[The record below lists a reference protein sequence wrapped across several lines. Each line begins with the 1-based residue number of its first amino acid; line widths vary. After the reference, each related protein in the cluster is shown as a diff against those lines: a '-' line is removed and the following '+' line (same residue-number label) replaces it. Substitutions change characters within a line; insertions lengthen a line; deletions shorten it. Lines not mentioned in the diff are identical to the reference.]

1 MQKEEF
7 VRVWDPFVRIF
18 HWAVVACV
26 TTSVVTAED
35 FRWLHVRVGYVIFG
49 LVLSRI
55 LWGFVG
61 PTHARF
67 RDFVYPP
74 AKVIGYLKEMAAR
87 KPPHYLGHN
96 PAGGA
101 MVVALL
107 VFLFLTPLAGMMAYG
122 EKGHGPFADA
132 PAMVSPAHADS
143 GEAGDRQDHGG
154 DSLWGEIHGAL
165 AGTLLFLIA
174 VHFCGVLA
182 SSYLDHENLT
192 LSMITGRKPT
202 H

>member
-1 MQKEEF
+1 MSDKGF

-26 TTSVVTAED
+26 TTSVITAED
-35 FRWLHVRVGYVIFG
+35 FRSLHVRVGYVIFA

-61 PTHARF
+61 STHARF

-74 AKVIGYLKEMAAR
+74 SKVIGYLKEMAAR
-87 KPPHYLGHN
+87 KPTHYLGHN

-101 MVVALL
+101 MVIALL
-107 VFLFLTPLAGMMAYG
+107 LFLVLTPLAGMMAYG

-132 PAMVSPAHADS
+132 PSMVSPAHADS
-143 GEAGDRQDHGG
+143 GEAADRQGRGG
-154 DSLWGEIHGAL
+154 DSLWGEIHGAM
-165 AGTLLFLIA
+165 AGTLLFLIV

-182 SSYLDHENLT
+182 SSYLERENLIRA
-192 LSMITGRKPT
+192 MVTGRKSVR
-202 H
+202 